1 MLPDN
6 VDIGFLSIYLVNN
19 GKVDVVSDAISFYII
34 DLLVKVI
41 LGSTIK
47 YEETINPI
55 VNKIKMSI
63 ALIIF
68 S

>member
-1 MLPDN
+1 LPDD
-6 VDIGFLSIYLVNN
+6 VDIGFSSIYLVNN

>member
-1 MLPDN
+1 LPDN
-6 VDIGFLSIYLVNN
+6 VDIGFSSIYLVNN